1 MTERE
6 KIKNEVSE
14 ALKVLKSGGIILYPT
29 DTIWGIGCDA
39 TNEEAVQR
47 ILALKKRPETKS
59 MIILLD
65 NPNRLSSYVKNV
77 PEQAWQLIEYS
88 EKPLTIVYD
97 GGKNLAPGAIA
108 KDGSVAIRIT
118 KDEFC
123 CQLIAGLKKPIIST
137 SANISEEAAP
147 TAYSKVSET
156 IRLGTDYIVNLRR
169 DEIRTGHASTII
181 RLKENGQISFIRK

>member
-1 MTERE
+1 MIE
-6 KIKNEVSE
+6 KDRIKSEVNE
-14 ALKVLKSGGIILYPT
+14 ALKALRRGGIILYPT

-39 TNEEAVQR
+39 TNEEAIQR
-47 ILALKKRPETKS
+47 ILSLKKRPTTKS

-65 NPNRLSSYVKNV
+65 NPNRLNSYVRNV

-108 KDGSVAIRIT
+108 EDGTVAIRIT

-123 CQLIAGLKKPIIST
+123 RQLIAAFKKPIIST

-147 TAYSKVSET
+147 AVYSQISEP
-156 IRLGTDYIVNLRR
+156 ILRGMDYIVNLRR
-169 DEIRTGHASTII
+169 EETRMGHASTII